1 MYCKVMWNTVM
12 IQVILIAS
20 LLFGQFQYELDRDGY
35 AYYGPI
41 SENNLFRPLGWKKPD
56 LSPKY
61 ELLATVIGKDKKY
74 FKAYIRDMRNGR
86 DYFVGIGDN
95 VGSGVVEEI
104 HRGLVRLDEE
114 EIKGDTFG
122 FINTSARKRTS
133 TRKSSGKSTSS
144 GTGTKSTEIQA
155 TQDDTRVRSRTI
167 RGRVG
172 GGGEDWQ
179 ARISQ
184 FQNASP
190 EERQSMIEQFRS
202 MRGNR
207 GGDGRGRRRN
217 R

>member
-1 MYCKVMWNTVM
+1 M
-12 IQVILIAS
+12 IQLLLVAS

-35 AYYGPI
+35 SYYGPI
-41 SENNLFRPLGWKKPD
+41 SANNLFRPLGWKKPD
-56 LSPKY
+56 SSPRY

-122 FINTSARKRTS
+122 FINTSVRKRTS
-133 TRKSSGKSTSS
+133 TRKRSGTSTSS
-144 GTGTKSTEIQA
+144 GTGTKSTE
-155 TQDDTRVRSRTI
+155 TKKEDTGVRQRTS
-167 RGRVG
+167 RGRSG
-172 GGGEDWQ
+172 GADWQ
-179 ARISQ
+179 SRIDQ

>member
-1 MYCKVMWNTVM
+1 M

-95 VGSGVVEEI
+95 VGSGVVLSLI
-104 HRGLVRLDEE
+104 H
-114 EIKGDTFG
+114 I
-122 FINTSARKRTS
+122 
-133 TRKSSGKSTSS
+133 
-144 GTGTKSTEIQA
+144 
-155 TQDDTRVRSRTI
+155 
-167 RGRVG
+167 
-172 GGGEDWQ
+172 
-179 ARISQ
+179 
-184 FQNASP
+184 
-190 EERQSMIEQFRS
+190 
-202 MRGNR
+202 
-207 GGDGRGRRRN
+207 
-217 R
+217 

>member
-1 MYCKVMWNTVM
+1 M

-20 LLFGQFQYELDRDGY
+20 LLIGQFQYELDRDGY

-56 LSPKY
+56 SSPKY
-61 ELLATVIGKDKKY
+61 ELIATIISEDY
-74 FKAYIRDMRNGR
+74 TRAYIRDVRNGR
-86 DYFVGIGDN
+86 DYFVGIGDTIGDN
-95 VGSGVVEEI
+95 TVQKI
-104 HRGLVRLDEE
+104 DRGLVRLDEE

-122 FINTSARKRTS
+122 FINTSVRKRTS
-133 TRKSSGKSTSS
+133 TRRGSGKSTSS
-144 GTGTKSTEIQA
+144 ESGTKSTE
-155 TQDDTRVRSRTI
+155 TKKEDTGVRQRTSS
-167 RGRVG
+167 GRTG
-172 GGGEDWQ
+172 GADWQ
-179 ARISQ
+179 ARIDQ

-207 GGDGRGRRRN
+207 GGGGRGRRRN

>member
-1 MYCKVMWNTVM
+1 MTKVSLRNMVM
-12 IQVILIAS
+12 IQLLLVAS

-122 FINTSARKRTS
+122 LLNTSVRKRTN
-133 TRKSSGKSTSS
+133 TRRGSSTSTNS
-144 GTGTKSTEIQA
+144 GTGTKGNVTKEGSTEN
-155 TQDDTRVRSRTI
+155 TRVRQRTSG
-167 RGRVG
+167 GRTG
-172 GGGEDWQ
+172 GADWQ
-179 ARISQ
+179 ARVSQ

-190 EERQSMIEQFRS
+190 EERQSMIEQFRQ

-207 GGDGRGRRRN
+207 GGGRGRRRN
-217 R
+217 

>member
-1 MYCKVMWNTVM
+1 M

-20 LLFGQFQYELDRDGY
+20 LLFGQFQYELNRDGY
-35 AYYGPI
+35 AYYVPI

-56 LSPKY
+56 SSPKY
-61 ELLATVIGKDKKY
+61 ELIATIISEDY
-74 FKAYIRDMRNGR
+74 TRAYIRDVRYGR

-104 HRGLVRLDEE
+104 HRGLVQLDGE
-114 EIKGDTFG
+114 EIKGETFG
-122 FINTSARKRTS
+122 FLDTSVNRQTKS
-133 TRKSSGKSTSS
+133 RKSSGKSTSS
-144 GTGTKSTEIQA
+144 ETSTKSTE
-155 TQDDTRVRSRTI
+155 TKKEDTGVRQRTS
-167 RGRVG
+167 RGRSG
-172 GGGEDWQ
+172 GADWQ
-179 ARISQ
+179 SRIDQ

>member
-1 MYCKVMWNTVM
+1 MIWNMVM

-20 LLFGQFQYELDRDGY
+20 LLFGQFQYELNRDGY

-56 LSPKY
+56 SSPKY
-61 ELLATVIGKDKKY
+61 ELIATVIGETYK
-74 FKAYIRDMRNGR
+74 KAYIRDTRNGR

-95 VGSGVVEEI
+95 VGTNVIQEI
-104 HRGLVRLDEE
+104 HRGLVQLDGE

-122 FINTSARKRTS
+122 FINTSVRKRTQ
-133 TRKSSGKSTSS
+133 TRKGNSTSTSS
-144 GTGTKSTEIQA
+144 GTGNKSTE
-155 TQDDTRVRSRTI
+155 TKKEDTGVRQRTRSVRS
-167 RGRVG
+167 G
-172 GGGEDWQ
+172 GADWQ
-179 ARISQ
+179 SRIDQ

-207 GGDGRGRRRN
+207 GGGGRGRRRN